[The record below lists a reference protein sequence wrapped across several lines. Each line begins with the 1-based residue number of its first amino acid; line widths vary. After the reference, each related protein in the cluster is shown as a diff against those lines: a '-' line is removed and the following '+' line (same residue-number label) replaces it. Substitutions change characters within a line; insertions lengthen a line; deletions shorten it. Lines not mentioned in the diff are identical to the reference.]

1 MCSSDL
7 RLQEML
13 ADRVAVYNYG
23 ARAFEEGLTHV
34 IYRDAEFQH
43 LAVREINAA
52 GAARRA
58 LQNLYELPEAKGG
71 EAERDVE
78 TAFRESLGRRTSE
91 DDTHPA
97 PSERFR
103 LAARVKT
110 KGEPAAD
117 GTVWELFADREALTR
132 EMSELVARNVQAA

>member
-1 MCSSDL
+1 M
-7 RLQEML
+7 
-13 ADRVAVYNYG
+13 
-23 ARAFEEGLTHV
+23 THV

-52 GAARRA
+52 QAARRA
-58 LQNLYELPEAKGG
+58 LQNLYELPGAKGG

-78 TAFRESLGRRTSE
+78 TAFRESLERKTSE

-103 LAARVKT
+103 LAQRVK
-110 KGEPAAD
+110 GRDELPAD
-117 GTVWELFADREALTR
+117 GTVWELFADREAITR
-132 EMSELVARNVQAA
+132 EMSDLVSRNLQAA